1 MRLTDRPRTLAEMR
15 PDLPWPDAL
24 QAVLDKALARDVNER
39 YQSAAQF
46 GRDFAAAVAEM
57 PATQATEG
65 ATMVIGAQGAPKG
78 AATKP
83 VPATRVAERDESR
96 APAKSA
102 PKGPAPAETK
112 KSPLAP
118 ILAGVAVVA
127 VAGYFGVKQFTAQAS
142 PTGGD
147 TTGVVQ
153 TPPTSPDTGGRQASP
168 GGTGTDPQPGPTNP
182 GTTPPRTDKSTA
194 PVPPPTTPTAPTVN
208 VPAKLAEWLKEVLDN
223 FEDRPLARR
232 VLQDL
237 DGVKAGLVG
246 RQLGEWHFVEM
257 HAFMVLG
264 DTQSCRAA
272 RDVKRLLTDP
282 ARIAVADQAL
292 QDPTCNP

>member
-1 MRLTDRPRTLAEMR
+1 MRLTDRPRTLSEMR
-15 PDLPWPDAL
+15 PDLSWPDAL
-24 QAVLDKALARDVNER
+24 QAVMDKALARDVNER

-65 ATMVIGAQGAPKG
+65 ATMVIGAQGAPKAA

-96 APAKSA
+96 SPAKSA
-102 PKGPAPAETK
+102 PKVPAAPEAK
-112 KSPLAP
+112 KRPLVP

-127 VAGYFGVKQFTAQAS
+127 VAGYFGVKQFTQQPSGTSGDSTGIVQS
-142 PTGGD
+142 PPAPNGNP
-147 TTGVVQ
+147 
-153 TPPTSPDTGGRQASP
+153 TPPADTGSGR
-168 GGTGTDPQPGPTNP
+168 PTAPANP
-182 GTTPPRTDKSTA
+182 GTTPPRTETKTPTT
-194 PVPPPTTPTAPTVN
+194 PVTTPTAPAVN
-208 VPAKLAEWLKEVLDN
+208 VPARLADWLTEVQEN
-223 FEDRPLARR
+223 FEDRPRARR

-282 ARIAVADQAL
+282 ARILVADQAL
-292 QDPTCNP
+292 EDPTCTP